1 MENNIGEA
9 RRNYAATLDSGKFT
23 QEDAAR
29 FFGVSKG
36 TYSAWEQ
43 GVGKGLKGEQLKAIA
58 DKYQT
63 TVDYLL
69 QLSDNP
75 GPRKSVQSYV
85 LKYRDDAELDELA
98 ALYRSMTD
106 EGRAQLMIFAR
117 GLAATYPK
125 IKWIRR

>member
-9 RRNYAATLDSGKFT
+9 RRNYAVTLDSGKFT

-43 GVGKGLKGEQLKAIA
+43 GVGKGLKGEQLKNIA
-58 DKYQT
+58 DKYNT

-69 QLSDNP
+69 KLSDNP
-75 GPRKSVQSYV
+75 NRITYAFIKTDDEPKRDEQPKE
-85 LKYRDDAELDELA
+85 LRELTAIYRDLP
-98 ALYRSMTD
+98 D
-106 EGRAQLMIFAR
+106 EGREQLIIFAR
-117 GLAATYPK
+117 GLAQTYQ
-125 IKWIRR
+125 RA